1 MNSFKNTILPFKN
14 ILNNGHNRSVAI
26 KKNILLSLVIKGFNI
41 LTNLFLV
48 PLTLAFVTPT
58 EYGIWMTLTS
68 IIGWFSFFDIG
79 LGNGLRNKF
88 AEAVSLGKIQ
98 LAKIYVSTTY
108 AILIILITALIII
121 YFLINPF
128 VNWSDILNC
137 KQIDDD
143 RLSTLVTITFLFF
156 CLQFILQIISTILT
170 ANHEPAKG
178 SLISFIGNV
187 LIFISI
193 YIIHNSTSENLL
205 KLTVILGL
213 CPVVAL
219 LGSTFYFYR
228 TTYKEYTPSIK
239 WIRFKYA
246 KNLMNVGI
254 KFFVIQI
261 AFIILYQTNNIVI
274 IQKFGP
280 IDVTPFNVAYK
291 YFFILPMFF
300 NIISSPLW
308 SAYTDAW
315 IKKDIKWIQATMKK
329 LHVFFLTI
337 LIVTSVLI
345 VFSGHIYSFWIG
357 NTIEVPFT
365 LSLSMGIYVLIN
377 IWNGIYSQFL
387 NGIGKVKLQLI
398 ISIIGS
404 IVNIPLAIFFC
415 DKFGLHG
422 TVLST
427 IVITLFGAI
436 IYPIQFNKII
446 ENKARGVWNK

>member
-1 MNSFKNTILPFKN
+1 MNLLKNTILSLN
-14 ILNNGHNRSVAI
+14 SIVNNGHKRSVGI
-26 KKNILLSLVIKGFNI
+26 KKNILLSLIVKGFNI

-108 AILIILITALIII
+108 AILIILITGLIIV
-121 YFLINPF
+121 YFLVNPF
-128 VNWSDILNC
+128 VNWAEIFNC
-137 KQIDDD
+137 KQITDN
-143 RLSTLVTITFLFF
+143 RLSALVTITFLFF
-156 CLQFILQIISTILT
+156 CSQFILQIISTILT
-170 ANHEPAKG
+170 ANHEPAKS
-178 SLISFIGNV
+178 SLISFFGNV
-187 LIFISI
+187 LTLISI
-193 YIIHNSTSENLL
+193 YTIHNSTSGNLL
-205 KLTVILGL
+205 KLTVVLGL
-213 CPVVAL
+213 CPVIAL
-219 LGSTFYFYR
+219 LVSTLYFYN
-228 TTYKEYTPSIK
+228 TTYKEYMPSIK
-239 WIRFKYA
+239 WVRFKYT
-246 KNLMNVGI
+246 KNLMNVGV

-261 AFIILYQTNNIVI
+261 AFIVLYQTNNII
-274 IQKFGP
+274 IVQKFGP
-280 IDVTPFNVAYK
+280 IEVTPFNVSYK

-315 IKKDIKWIQATMKK
+315 IKKDIKWIEATMRK
-329 LHVFFLTI
+329 LHVFFITI
-337 LIVTSVLI
+337 LIVAGVLI
-345 VFSGHIYSFWIG
+345 IFSGPIYSFWIG
-357 NTIEVPFT
+357 NTIKIPFA

-398 ISIIGS
+398 ISIVGS
-404 IVNIPLAIFFC
+404 IINIPLAIFFC
-415 DKFGLHG
+415 NHFGLHG

-427 IVITLFGAI
+427 IVISLFGAI

-446 ENKARGVWNK
+446 ENKAYGIWNK